1 MLASRLMAPWITL
14 ALAITAL
21 AIHPLAITASLA
33 HGQPPAQDASGPY
46 ARPAAK
52 YEVRVD
58 KDIMVAM
65 RDGVRLATDLYLP
78 VGVTEKL
85 PVILIRLPY
94 NKNRYG
100 GATTPARFFAGQ
112 GYAVA
117 VQDKRGKFGSEG
129 KYIISAAD
137 ANDGYDAVSWAASQ
151 PWSTGKVGTYGCSY
165 LGESQMMLAKMRHPN
180 HVAMIAQ
187 AAAGAIGSAGGR
199 YANFGV
205 QEGGALTLSAGF
217 GWFRN
222 AGSTDKNAAAAPPVD
237 FVEALR
243 FLPLIGMQKKYGGPP
258 SDWENVVSKSPA
270 DPWWTRIGYI
280 TDNDRFDTPALH
292 VNSWYDFGAAETF
305 YLASLMR
312 RNAVSGRAR
321 DSQFIIISPAAH
333 CASEA
338 ARERTI
344 VGERDMGDAR
354 LRYWNTYLRWF
365 DYWLKGIDNG
375 ITSMP
380 KVQYYLMGKNE
391 WRTASEWPVPGV
403 RYVQYYLASG
413 GQANGRNGDGVLGPS
428 VVTRAGRD
436 RFVYDPG
443 NPVPSRGGTVC
454 CTGNP
459 KDQPGAFDQSDI
471 EARSDVLVYT
481 SDPLARGLEVVG
493 PVKAVLYVSSDA
505 RDTDITVKLT
515 DVLPDGRSFN
525 VLEAI
530 KRLRYRDGFDR
541 TVWMQPGK
549 IYKIEIDL
557 HATAHYFAPGHR
569 IRLDVSSSSFP
580 LYDRNLNTG
589 GRNYD
594 ETAWVKAENVI
605 HHSPRHP
612 SHIVLPLIGSSH

>member
-1 MLASRLMAPWITL
+1 MLACRLVAFGVAVAVPTSVVY
-14 ALAITAL
+14 A
-21 AIHPLAITASLA
+21 
-33 HGQPPAQDASGPY
+33 QPAAQDQSGPY

-52 YEVRVD
+52 YDVRVE
-58 KDIMVAM
+58 KDVMVPM
-65 RDGVRLATDLYLP
+65 RDGVRLATDLYMP
-78 VGVTEKL
+78 VGVSEKR
-85 PVILIRLPY
+85 PVILVRLPY
-94 NKNRYG
+94 DKNRYG
-100 GATTPARFFAGQ
+100 GALIPARFFASQ
-112 GYAVA
+112 GYVVA

-129 KYIISAAD
+129 DYIISAAD
-137 ANDGYDAVSWAASQ
+137 ANDGYDAVSWASSQ

-165 LGESQMMLAKMRHPN
+165 LGESQIMLAKTRHPN
-180 HVAMIAQ
+180 HVAMIPQ

-199 YANFGV
+199 YANFGI

-217 GWFRN
+217 GWFRG
-222 AGSTDKNAAAAPPVD
+222 AGSKDRKAPPAPQVD
-237 FVEALR
+237 FTEALR
-243 FLPLIGMQKKYGGPP
+243 HLPLIDMQKKYGGPP
-258 SDWENVVSKSPA
+258 SDWENVVSKPPA
-270 DPWWTRIGYI
+270 DPWWNRIGYI
-280 TDNDRFDTPALH
+280 TDKDRFDTPALH

-312 RNAVSGRAR
+312 KNAVSARAR
-321 DSQFIIISPAAH
+321 DNQFVLISPAAH
-333 CASEA
+333 CASERA
-338 ARERTI
+338 GERTI

-354 LRYWNTYLRWF
+354 LRYWDTYLRWF

-391 WRTASEWPVPGV
+391 WRSAAEWPVPGV
-403 RYVQYYLASG
+403 RYVQYHLGSG
-413 GQANGRNGDGVLGPS
+413 GEANGRGGDGILGPTI
-428 VVTRAGRD
+428 VTRAGRD
-436 RFVYDPG
+436 LFTYDPG

-471 EARSDVLVYT
+471 EARPDVLVYT
-481 SDPLARGLEVVG
+481 SAPLERGLEVVG

-505 RDTDITVKLT
+505 KDTDITVKLT

-530 KRLRYRDGFDR
+530 QRLRYRNGFDR
-541 TVWMQPGK
+541 PVWMERGK

-594 ETAWVKAENVI
+594 ETGWVKAQNVI
-605 HHSPRHP
+605 YHSPRYR
-612 SHIVLPLIGSSH
+612 SHIVLPLLGSPH

>member
-1 MLASRLMAPWITL
+1 MLASRLVAF
-14 ALAITAL
+14 AVAVAVAIPT
-21 AIHPLAITASLA
+21 SVVR
-33 HGQPPAQDASGPY
+33 GQPATADASGPY

-52 YEVRVD
+52 YEVRVE
-58 KDIMVAM
+58 KDVMVPM
-65 RDGVRLATDLYLP
+65 RDGIRLATDVYMP
-78 VGVTEKL
+78 VGVSEKV

-94 NKNRYG
+94 NKSRYG
-100 GATTPARFFAGQ
+100 GAVNPARFFASQ
-112 GYAVA
+112 GYVVA
-117 VQDKRGKFGSEG
+117 VQDKRGKFASEG
-129 KYIISAAD
+129 DYIISAAD

-165 LGESQMMLAKMRHPN
+165 LGESQIMLAKTRHPS
-180 HVAMIAQ
+180 HVAMIPQ

-217 GWFRN
+217 GWFRG
-222 AGSTDKNAAAAPPVD
+222 AGSKDKNAPPAPQVD
-237 FVEALR
+237 FAEALR
-243 FLPLIGMQKKYGGPP
+243 YLPLIDMQKKYGGPP
-258 SDWENVVSKSPA
+258 SDWENVVSKGPA
-270 DPWWTRIGYI
+270 DPWWDRIGYV
-280 TDNDRFDTPALH
+280 TDKDRFDTPALH
-292 VNSWYDFGAAETF
+292 VNSWYDFGASETF
-305 YLASLMR
+305 YLANLMR
-312 RNAVSGRAR
+312 RNGVSARAR
-321 DSQFIIISPAAH
+321 DNQFVIISPTAH
-333 CASEA
+333 CASEG

-344 VGERDMGDAR
+344 VGDRDVGDAR
-354 LRYWNTYLRWF
+354 LRYWDTYLRWF

-391 WRTASEWPVPGV
+391 WRSAPEWPVPGV
-403 RYVQYYLASG
+403 RYVSYQLGSAG
-413 GQANGRNGDGVLGPS
+413 EANGRDGDGVLGPAI
-428 VVTRAGRD
+428 VTRAGRD
-436 RFVYDPG
+436 RFSYDPA

-471 EARSDVLVYT
+471 ETRPDVLVYT
-481 SDPLARGLEVVG
+481 SPALEQGLEVVG
-493 PVKAVLYVSSDA
+493 PVKTVLYVSSDA

-525 VLEAI
+525 VLEGI
-530 KRLRYRDGFDR
+530 QRLRYRNGFER
-541 TVWMQPGK
+541 QVWMEPGK

-589 GRNYD
+589 GKNYD

-605 HHSPRHP
+605 YHSPRYS
-612 SHIVLPLIGSSH
+612 SHIVLPLLGSPH

>member
-1 MLASRLMAPWITL
+1 MLARRLL
-14 ALAITAL
+14 ALGVAVTVAGPTSVL
-21 AIHPLAITASLA
+21 YA
-33 HGQPPAQDASGPY
+33 QPVAQDPSGPH

-52 YEVRVD
+52 YDVRVD
-58 KDIMVAM
+58 KDLMVPM
-65 RDGVRLATDLYLP
+65 RDGVRLATDLYMP
-78 VGVTEKL
+78 VGVSDKL

-94 NKNRYG
+94 NKSRYG
-100 GATTPARFFAGQ
+100 GAVNPARFFASQ
-112 GYAVA
+112 GYVVA
-117 VQDKRGKFGSEG
+117 VQDKRGKFGSQG
-129 KYIISAAD
+129 DYIISAAD

-165 LGESQMMLAKMRHPN
+165 LGESQIMLAKTRHPS
-180 HVAMIAQ
+180 HVAMIPQ

-217 GWFRN
+217 GWFRG
-222 AGSTDKNAAAAPPVD
+222 AGSKDKNAPPAPQVD
-237 FVEALR
+237 FAEALR
-243 FLPLIGMQKKYGGPP
+243 YLPLIDMQKKYGGPP
-258 SDWENVVSKSPA
+258 SDWENVVSKGPA
-270 DPWWTRIGYI
+270 DPWWDRIGYI
-280 TDNDRFDTPALH
+280 TDKDRFDTPALH

-305 YLASLMR
+305 YLAGLMR
-312 RNAVSGRAR
+312 RNGASARAR
-321 DSQFIIISPAAH
+321 DNQFVIISPTAH

-354 LRYWNTYLRWF
+354 LRYWDTYLRWF

-391 WRTASEWPVPGV
+391 WRSAPEWPVPGV
-403 RYVQYYLASG
+403 RYVRYHLGSG
-413 GQANGRNGDGVLGPS
+413 GQANGRDGDGLLGTTI
-428 VVTRAGRD
+428 VTRAGRD
-436 RFVYDPG
+436 RFTYDPA

-459 KDQPGAFDQSDI
+459 KDQPGAFDQSDL
-471 EARSDVLVYT
+471 EARPDVLVYT
-481 SDPLARGLEVVG
+481 SAALEQGLEVVG

-505 RDTDITVKLT
+505 KDTDITVKLT

-530 KRLRYRDGFDR
+530 QRLRYRNGFQR
-541 TVWMQPGK
+541 PLWLERGK

-557 HATAHYFAPGHR
+557 HAIAHYFAPGHR
-569 IRLDVSSSSFP
+569 IRLDISSSSFP

-589 GRNYD
+589 GKNYD

-605 HHSPRHP
+605 YHSPPYP
-612 SHIVLPLIGSSH
+612 SHIVLPLLGSPH